1 MIKVGLLGLGTVG
14 SGVYEIIKN
23 KAEGIKNVTGK
34 DVVISKILDKDS
46 SKAKAYGLGEDV
58 VTQDAYE
65 ILDDPSIDIIVEVI
79 GGIDVPLE
87 YMKRAIENGKHVI
100 TANKAVI
107 SPHFEELH
115 ALAEEKDVA
124 LLYEASV
131 AGGVPILRELKSVL
145 NINDV
150 NYIKGIL
157 NGTTNFI
164 MSKMYHENLTFQE
177 ALDQAHEFGYAEA
190 DPTDDIEGFDAARKI
205 SILASIAFKTH
216 VAFKDVVCRGIKSVT
231 AKDIQYFKEMH
242 LAPKLIGSAALVNGE
257 CSASVEPVLVDS
269 DAPFASVS
277 DAYNSVS
284 ITGDIVGEL
293 QLYGSGAGKN
303 PTANAVVTDIIDAIL
318 GNYKE
323 YKFTN
328 DKSIQITGSKL
339 FEGRY
344 YLRVAKEKFNGK
356 EDILNIVD
364 KYDFKYTVTHDE
376 DDLTIYTESI
386 NSEVMAD
393 LVKELDLPE
402 SSLCYLRVEG

>member
-14 SGVYEIIKN
+14 TGVYEIIKN
-23 KAEGIKNVTGK
+23 KAEGIKKVTGK
-34 DVVISKILDKDS
+34 DVVITKILDKDT
-46 SKAKAYGLGEDV
+46 SKIQTFGLADGV
-58 VTQDAYE
+58 LTSDADE
-65 ILDDPSIDIIVEVI
+65 ILNDPEIDVIVEVL
-79 GGIDVPLE
+79 GGIDVPLDF
-87 YMKRAIENGKHVI
+87 MKRAIKSGKHVV

-115 ALAEEKDVA
+115 KLADDNNVG

-150 NYIKGIL
+150 NHIKGIL

-164 MSKMYHENLTFQE
+164 MSKMYHENLTFKA
-177 ALDQAHEFGYAEA
+177 ALDLAHEYGYAEA

-205 SILASIAFKTH
+205 SILASLAFKTH
-216 VAFKDVVCRGIKSVT
+216 VAFEDVICRGITSLT
-231 AKDIQYFKEMH
+231 AKDITYFKEMH
-242 LAPKLIGSAALVNGE
+242 LAPKLVGTAILANGE

-269 DAPFASVS
+269 DAPFASVG
-277 DAYNSVS
+277 DAFNSVS

-293 QLYGSGAGKN
+293 QLYGAGAGKN
-303 PTANAVVTDIIDAIL
+303 PTANAVVTDVIDIVL

-323 YKFTN
+323 YTFTN
-328 DKSIQITGSKL
+328 DTSIKIGGSEL

-344 YLRVAKEKFNGK
+344 YLRIGKDVIKSKEETLKLI
-356 EDILNIVD
+356 DS
-364 KYDFKYTVTHDE
+364 YDFKYTVTHDE

-386 NSEVMAD
+386 NSEVMES
-393 LVKELDLPE
+393 LVSKLDLPKDTF
-402 SSLCYLRVEG
+402 CYLRVEA